1 MTIPKTESEVSAC
14 FCLTIKQPFTSA
26 VVEEEKR
33 WENQRYPL
41 SRYVR
46 DGTWVFLHSSAS
58 PWRAKYPSVD
68 ERWPN
73 HPPFRSMKCGSILG
87 MVRLDRAVHLTSMS
101 EEEKA
106 DPWVTTDDKRVWK
119 LEIGDVLAFE
129 SPFEYK
135 RKPGV
140 VDSMVRL
147 RLDLPDLY
155 SQLLARISANKGR
168 T

>member
-26 VVEEEKR
+26 VIEEEKR
-33 WENQRYPL
+33 WENQRHPL

-73 HPPFRSMKCGSILG
+73 HPSFRSMKCGSILG
-87 MVRLDRAVHLTSMS
+87 MVRLDRAIHLTSMS

-106 DPWVTTDDKRVWK
+106 DPWVTTDDGRVWK
-119 LEIGDVLAFE
+119 WEIGEVLAFD

-135 RKPGV
+135 RVQGPV
-140 VDSMVRL
+140 EPIVRL
-147 RLDLPDLY
+147 RNDIPDLY
-155 SQLLARISANKGR
+155 SQLLARISINNG
-168 T
+168 